1 MATILIADDSKEV
14 RERLSGKL
22 AEAGHAVETAIDG
35 VGALEK
41 AKAGAFDLLIVDC
54 FMPQSGIEVIQAIRQ
69 DPEYASI
76 KSLPIIGITD
86 MAGEGEIR
94 HFTDLGANRAWEKKL
109 DNEAGIPSLL
119 KLIDEVLA

>member
-1 MATILIADDSKEV
+1 MAKILVADDSREV
-14 RERLSGKL
+14 RERLAQKL
-22 AEAGHAVETAIDG
+22 AEAGHTVDTAIDG

-41 AKAGAFDLLIVDC
+41 AKAGAADLLIVDC

-69 DPEYASI
+69 DPEYAAI
-76 KSLPIIGITD
+76 KDLPIIGITD

-94 HFTDLGANRAWEKKL
+94 YFTDLGANKAWEKKL
-109 DNEAGIPSLL
+109 DNEVGIPSLL